1 MSWTSARE
9 NVEEKKNP
17 FKTFLKNRFKNP
29 ESSEIKINIA
39 ERDVKDSLRKKRKE
53 QNMWKEVKSDRENE
67 APWINMQVI
76 GEPSKG
82 N

>member
-1 MSWTSARE
+1 MSWKSARE

-17 FKTFLKNRFKNP
+17 FKTFLKSRFKNP

-39 ERDVKDSLRKKRKE
+39 ERDAKDSLRKKRKE
-53 QNMWKEVKSDRENE
+53 QNMWTEVKSDRENE
-67 APWINMQVI
+67 AQWINMHVI
-76 GEPSKG
+76 GEPSEG